1 MSLSRFF
8 QQHEILD
15 GISGRSPEEI
25 RELFL
30 EKGQEWFNRNPEE
43 RNLISENLKSMGL
56 NSDKETVDAVA
67 DHVVL
72 HYYEK
77 ILPLSCTPGFFA
89 GFLKEHVEYKEA
101 ADMLRQAVSDGYG
114 VLLATPHFG
123 GVEFS
128 APVLSL
134 ASLPVNPVLR
144 FTTEEF
150 SRKARDKAEV
160 LKASGHFS
168 GINFVEIGRPGTQ
181 AALEMMAV
189 LRRGE
194 ILMSVFDE
202 NTEYSTEVELFG
214 RKVYGGAGLDRI
226 LKAASS
232 AVKVFTFFM
241 IRKDTDQ
248 YQLEL
253 KEVCPDKEMAQRMF
267 DNLEEVV
274 RKYPEQWYYLHEEIP
289 FVNREGS

>member
-1 MSLSRFF
+1 MSLSSFF
-8 QQHEILD
+8 QKPEVLD
-15 GISGRSPEEI
+15 AIPGSSPEEI

-30 EKGQEWFNRNPEE
+30 EKGEEWFNRNPED
-43 RNLISENLKSMGL
+43 RSLISENLKSMGL
-56 NSDKETVDAVA
+56 NSDKEMVNAVA
-67 DHVVL
+67 DHVIL

-89 GFLKEHVEYKEA
+89 GFLKEHVEYEEA
-101 ADMLRQAVSDGYG
+101 VERLRQAVSDGCG
-114 VLLATPHFG
+114 ILMATSHFG
-123 GVEFS
+123 GVEFI

-144 FTTEEF
+144 FTTEGF
-150 SRKARDKAEV
+150 SRKARDKAEA

-189 LRRGE
+189 LRRAE
-194 ILMSVFDE
+194 ILLSVFDE

-232 AVKVFTFFM
+232 DVKVFTFFM
-241 IRKDTDQ
+241 IRKETNK

-253 KEVCPDKEMAQRMF
+253 KEVQPDKEMVQRMF
-267 DNLEEVV
+267 NNLEDVV

-289 FVNREGS
+289 FVNKEGS